1 MVEVESI
8 YKVIK
13 TLEKY
18 KDTKEDEELLNDIYI
33 VDSMIKRE
41 RSYDEKVIND
51 IIQKYSLEFNYL
63 ENLER
68 NLRGFQQNSETSSN
82 KSIYQYLLNIRHSL
96 VRVGVMRILKRKG
109 KEMLED
115 VLINKDNDILNSSFE
130 KIMEQN

>member
-8 YKVIK
+8 YKLIK

-18 KDTKEDEELLNDIYI
+18 KDENEDGELLNDIYS
-33 VDSMIKRE
+33 VDFMLKGKRI
-41 RSYDEKVIND
+41 YDDKLVKD
-51 IIQKYSLEFNYL
+51 IIQRYSLEFNYL
-63 ENLER
+63 DNLEK

-96 VRVGVMRILKRKG
+96 ARVGVMRILKRKG

-115 VLINKDNDILNSSFE
+115 DLINNDDDILNSTFE

>member
-18 KDTKEDEELLNDIYI
+18 KDAKEDEELLNDIYT

-41 RSYDEKVIND
+41 RSYDEKVINY
-51 IIQKYSLEFNYL
+51 IIQKYSLELNYL

>member
-18 KDTKEDEELLNDIYI
+18 KDAKEDEELLNDIYT

-51 IIQKYSLEFNYL
+51 IIKKYSLEFNYL